1 MENLVN
7 GCVFC
12 LKYSKGL
19 LFVHSTN
26 QKKFCKYRGS
36 YKKWVK
42 NEYGGTENSN
52 LA

>member
-26 QKKFCKYRGS
+26 QKNSINTEEVTRNGS
-36 YKKWVK
+36 KMNMV
-42 NEYGGTENSN
+42 EQRIQI
-52 LA
+52 